1 MSEHDEEMPENDMAP
16 LNPSALGETLG
27 KKFDAMLERM
37 QTPEARKAMRRA
49 FNATPKQLGKAALA
63 AAQKEKLDKNA
74 G

>member
-16 LNPSALGETLG
+16 LNPSALRSDWV
-27 KKFDAMLERM
+27 KKYDEMFERM

-49 FNATPKQLGKAALA
+49 FNATPKQLGRAALK